1 MLSIAQMSGAGQGD
15 YYLELATEDYY
26 LKGGEPPGVWEGKGA
41 EELGLSGEV
50 RAEDLKNILNGYS
63 PDGSKELVQNAGKEN
78 RQSGWDLTFSA
89 PKSVSTAWSQSE
101 GEQRTAF
108 QEAHKEAVKK
118 ALNYIENEA
127 VTTRRGQGG
136 TEKEKANI
144 AIATFEHGTS
154 RAQDPSLHTHALV
167 VNAGV
172 RADGSTGSI
181 ESRQIFS
188 HKMAAGAV
196 YRAELAKRIE
206 NDQRLGIESEK
217 TRTWFELKGVD
228 KGLQTEFS
236 KRRKEVEKEL
246 ESSGFSG
253 AKASKVA
260 TLNTRK
266 VKEHVPRDELFKQWQ
281 KVGQEHNWSK
291 KELKEIT
298 NKSPVRDIEKEKS
311 EAFKASVDKITQHQ
325 SHFSRRD
332 LVRNVAEEAQGR
344 GIGADDI
351 FSSIEQNL
359 AKNSEIIQLGRVNG
373 ELRYTTK
380 EMLEL
385 ESSMLEKV
393 KQSKQSDTLK
403 VSDKS
408 LEKAFNSRSEIS
420 DEQKNAVV
428 HITQKTGSIQAV
440 SGMAG
445 TGKSFMLGAVKE
457 AYEIEGKQ
465 VIGAALS
472 GKAAQGLEEGSGI
485 KLSLIHI

>member
-15 YYLELATEDYY
+15 YYLELAAEDYY
-26 LKGGEPPGVWEGKGA
+26 LKGGEPPGIWEGKGA

-50 RAEDLKNILNGYS
+50 KAEDLKNILNGYS

-206 NDQRLGIESEK
+206 NDQRLG
-217 TRTWFELKGVD
+217 
-228 KGLQTEFS
+228 
-236 KRRKEVEKEL
+236 
-246 ESSGFSG
+246 
-253 AKASKVA
+253 
-260 TLNTRK
+260 
-266 VKEHVPRDELFKQWQ
+266 
-281 KVGQEHNWSK
+281 
-291 KELKEIT
+291 
-298 NKSPVRDIEKEKS
+298 
-311 EAFKASVDKITQHQ
+311 
-325 SHFSRRD
+325 
-332 LVRNVAEEAQGR
+332 
-344 GIGADDI
+344 
-351 FSSIEQNL
+351 
-359 AKNSEIIQLGRVNG
+359 
-373 ELRYTTK
+373 
-380 EMLEL
+380 
-385 ESSMLEKV
+385 
-393 KQSKQSDTLK
+393 
-403 VSDKS
+403 
-408 LEKAFNSRSEIS
+408 
-420 DEQKNAVV
+420 
-428 HITQKTGSIQAV
+428 
-440 SGMAG
+440 
-445 TGKSFMLGAVKE
+445 
-457 AYEIEGKQ
+457 
-465 VIGAALS
+465 
-472 GKAAQGLEEGSGI
+472 
-485 KLSLIHI
+485 LILT